1 MYSKLNILITC
12 LKYFFLFKEEEQRY
26 GPFSDGEAE
35 TLKRAPRFQRRTRG
49 GNYPHYATMSR
60 QANGAPQM
68 DNIVPGGP
76 AVVGGPV
83 VSGFPRRAASVAGG
97 RYSSQ
102 PQLCSSTEQLD
113 MFPDTGTDASQ
124 ILYFLP
130 T

>member
-1 MYSKLNILITC
+1 
-12 LKYFFLFKEEEQRY
+12 
-26 GPFSDGEAE
+26 
-35 TLKRAPRFQRRTRG
+35 
-49 GNYPHYATMSR
+49 MSR

-83 VSGFPRRAASVAGG
+83 VSGFPRRPASVAGG

-113 MFPDTGTDASQ
+113 MFPDTGTDPSQ
-124 ILYFLP
+124 ILYSSHMNLVTSFTSFSILYY
-130 T
+130 